1 MVSAFLTCRAL
12 EEHKRQMEESEE
24 ERRQAVLKERRRE
37 QDRARASFRQAV
49 HPRGKAA
56 SSAPQRKQ
64 AGSRGQCGK
73 NMPTTATTLDAKE
86 IADMVAGKRQV
97 SVPSLDEMLAQLRGE
112 TPVAAQEPPVVGRA
126 GETCSGP
133 GSVVEEGSLPPPPN
147 GDKPE
152 VPLDTSTGPE
162 LPGSIYSRENYA
174 SLARDSLEVEGGV
187 RQPSPHAPPSQW
199 ADKVCLL
206 DSLDSSSSGLH
217 LSEPVLGIS
226 REMERVVNT
235 RPSTTS
241 EADLLARLSSAGAPR
256 QPPSGGTHQP
266 TSILKK
272 SGQKA
277 ILKQILS
284 SATAASGP
292 QASPNSK
299 HVHFADDPS
308 LVCETDCE
316 VDDFSPSYRAMPS
329 NGSSAHFLF
338 SHGSEFAF
346 RPLRNGLVP
355 LPVGEKKPLHD
366 QSGGVAHSDAVPAS
380 SSQSAMPSTSKTGST
395 PPPAA
400 IPGPPLP
407 QSSLSNKHR
416 GDANRQGHQE
426 EEALNQ
432 TPTDD
437 QISKLWSQMRG
448 YLAENK
454 ELQETQRAGLQRL
467 KQFTQSSWQ
476 RKEGWVTTTQTE
488 QPGTRPG
495 IVRTRRAAAT
505 LVRGGGDA
513 PTCAPLQGG
522 SHPVQEWRGSSRG
535 AGQPHPPG
543 NDVEGVKCLPQAVY
557 SQQEPADHAVSRRR
571 RETSECVCGFIHS
584 FAVLT
589 GCLSSLLYRGV
600 VLCESSWHPW
610 TGCLLSQCPELS
622 LRQQEQQL
630 MESIERLNS
639 QLQCE
644 CGTLVSN
651 VAVY

>member
-12 EEHKRQMEESEE
+12 EDHKRQMEENEE

-37 QDRARASFRQAV
+37 QDRARVSFRQDV
-49 HPRGKAA
+49 HPRVKAA

-64 AGSRGQCGK
+64 AGSRGQWGK
-73 NMPTTATTLDAKE
+73 NMPTTTTTTLDAKG

-112 TPVAAQEPPVVGRA
+112 TPVAAHEPPVEDRA
-126 GETCSGP
+126 GEACSAA
-133 GSVVEEGSLPPPPN
+133 GSVVEEGSLPPPPT
-147 GDKPE
+147 GDTPE

-174 SLARDSLEVEGGV
+174 SLSRDSLEVEGGV
-187 RQPSPHAPPSQW
+187 RQPSPHTPPSQW

-235 RPSTTS
+235 RPSTNS

-256 QPPSGGTHQP
+256 QLPSGGTHQP

-277 ILKQILS
+277 TLKQILS

-292 QASPNSK
+292 QANHNSK
-299 HVHFADDPS
+299 HVHFADDSSP
-308 LVCETDCE
+308 VCETDCE
-316 VDDFSPSYRAMPS
+316 VDDLSPSYRAMPS
-329 NGSSAHFLF
+329 SGSSAHFLF

-346 RPLRNGLVP
+346 RPLRNGLVS
-355 LPVGEKKPLHD
+355 LPVGEKPLHD
-366 QSGGVAHSDAVPAS
+366 QSGGVAPSAAVPAS
-380 SSQSAMPSTSKTGST
+380 SSQTATSSSSKTGST

-400 IPGPPLP
+400 IPGPSPP
-407 QSSLSNKHR
+407 QSSLSNTHR

-467 KQFTQSSWQ
+467 KQFTQWRRQ
-476 RKEGWVTTTQTE
+476 HKEGWVTTTQTE
-488 QPGTRPG
+488 QPG

-505 LVRGGGDA
+505 LVRGGGDP

-535 AGQPHPPG
+535 VGQPHPPG
-543 NDVEGVKCLPQAVY
+543 NKVEGAKCLPQAVY

-571 RETSECVCGFIHS
+571 RETSECVCGLIHS
-584 FAVLT
+584 FTALA
-589 GCLSSLLYRGV
+589 GCLSSLLYCGV
-600 VLCESSWHPW
+600 VLCEA
-610 TGCLLSQCPELS
+610 C
-622 LRQQEQQL
+622 
-630 MESIERLNS
+630 
-639 QLQCE
+639 
-644 CGTLVSN
+644 
-651 VAVY
+651 

>member
-1 MVSAFLTCRAL
+1 MTSAFLTCRAL
-12 EEHKRQMEESEE
+12 EDHKRQMEESEE

-49 HPRGKAA
+49 HPRVKAA
-56 SSAPQRKQ
+56 GSAPQRKQ
-64 AGSRGQCGK
+64 ASSRGQCVK
-73 NMPTTATTLDAKE
+73 NVPTTTTLDAKE

-97 SVPSLDEMLAQLRGE
+97 SVPSLDVMLAQLRGE
-112 TPVAAQEPPVVGRA
+112 TPVAAQEPPVVDQA
-126 GETCSGP
+126 GETCLAAE
-133 GSVVEEGSLPPPPN
+133 SVAEEGSLPPPPN
-147 GDKPE
+147 GGKPE
-152 VPLDTSTGPE
+152 VQLDTNTGPE
-162 LPGSIYSRENYA
+162 SSGNIYSRENYA

-235 RPSTTS
+235 RPSTNS

-256 QPPSGGTHQP
+256 QPPSSGNHQP

-277 ILKQILS
+277 MLKQILS
-284 SATAASGP
+284 NATAASGP

-299 HVHFADDPS
+299 HVHFADDPN

-316 VDDFSPSYRAMPS
+316 VDDLSPSYHAMAS

-346 RPLRNGLVP
+346 RPLRNGNGLVP
-355 LPVGEKKPLHD
+355 LPLGEKPLHD
-366 QSGGVAHSDAVPAS
+366 VSHQLGGVARSAAVPAS
-380 SSQSAMPSTSKTGST
+380 SSQSAMASSSKTGST
-395 PPPAA
+395 PPPA
-400 IPGPPLP
+400 IPAPPPP
-407 QSSLSNKHR
+407 QSSLSNKHT
-416 GDANRQGHQE
+416 GDADRQGHQEAE

-467 KQFTQSSWQ
+467 KQFTQRSWQ
-476 RKEGWVTTTQTE
+476 RKEGWVTMTQTE
-488 QPGTRPG
+488 QSGTRPG

-505 LVRGGGDA
+505 LVRDGGDSP

-522 SHPVQEWRGSSRG
+522 SHPAQEWRGSGRG
-535 AGQPHPPG
+535 AGQPHPPA
-543 NDVEGVKCLPQAVY
+543 NEVEGARCLPQAVY

-571 RETSECVCGFIHS
+571 RETSECVCGLVHT
-584 FAVLT
+584 LT
-589 GCLSSLLYRGV
+589 GLAGCLSSLLYCGV
-600 VLCESSWHPW
+600 VLCE
-610 TGCLLSQCPELS
+610 
-622 LRQQEQQL
+622 
-630 MESIERLNS
+630 
-639 QLQCE
+639 
-644 CGTLVSN
+644 
-651 VAVY
+651 A